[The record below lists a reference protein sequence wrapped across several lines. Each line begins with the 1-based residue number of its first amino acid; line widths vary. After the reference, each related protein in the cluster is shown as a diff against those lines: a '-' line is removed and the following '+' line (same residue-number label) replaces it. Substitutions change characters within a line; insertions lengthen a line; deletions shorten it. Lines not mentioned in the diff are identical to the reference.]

1 MANRP
6 QGGNAC
12 SFHSRCLRQPAMAQK
27 KYDPGASDTEIKLGQ
42 TMPYSGPLS
51 GFITLA
57 KAEIAYFQM
66 INDQGG
72 VNGRKINMIS
82 LDDGFSPPKTV
93 EQTRRLVEQDQV
105 LAISGSL
112 GTSTNAAVQKYLN
125 GKKMPQLF
133 LATGASRWNDP
144 KNFPY
149 TMTLTPI
156 YQAEARIYATYML
169 KEVKDPKVA
178 VLYQND
184 DFGKDFLKGFRD
196 RLGDKANSIIVRE
209 VSYEVTD
216 ATVDSQI
223 IDLASTKANVFLNI
237 TTPKFAV
244 QAIRKAH
251 ELGWKPLQFID
262 NPAASIGIVMRP
274 AGIEASK
281 GIVSAAFVK
290 DPTDPQYKDDPEF
303 LAWVAWMKKY
313 YPAGSLEDPQN
324 VVGYIQAQAM
334 VQVLKQCGDTSRART
349 SCAGRQPQELPSRHA
364 AQGHQHEHQPDRLPA
379 DGGDGAAALQRRA
392 LRGVRRASERPTE
405 LNERRQE
412 LRQMAKRK
420 SINYPGFKHENPIPN
435 ASRIGNIL
443 MSSIISG
450 RDPQTSQMPPELDA
464 QVTNIFKQ
472 IKLCVEAAGGT
483 VDDIIK
489 VNFWMKDPA
498 TGRKALNGE
507 WSTMFPG
514 SRVAA
519 GASHAGAAGERG
531 QPRDLRLHGG
541 DRRLST
547 GRILQCRRPLERASG
562 SLMIWRSDARGTT
575 SMSGRWRSALR
586 ANAPEIRRSATAEP
600 TNVCGSDGG
609 GCPCWRSRF
618 STQAARRLRELPPG
632 RRAVE
637 LLQQALVVI
646 GVLVAGAAAEA
657 RRGRRR
663 PPPARCGWAGASRR

>member
-1 MANRP
+1 MPRIRRA
-6 QGGNAC
+6 ATVFF
-12 SFHSRCLRQPAMAQK
+12 SLVLLAAPALAQK

-125 GKKMPQLF
+125 AKKIPQLF
-133 LATGASRWNDP
+133 MATGASRWNDP
-144 KNFPY
+144 ENFPY

-156 YQAEARIYATYML
+156 YQAEARIYAAYML

-303 LAWVAWMKKY
+303 VDLGGVDEEVLSRRQPGGSAERRGLH
-313 YPAGSLEDPQN
+313 PGPGHGAGPQA
-324 VVGYIQAQAM
+324 VRRQPH
-334 VQVLKQCGDTSRART
+334 ARERH
-349 SCAGRQPQELPSRHA
+349 APGRQPQGLPSGHA
-364 AQGHQHEHQPDRLPA
+364 AQGHQHDDQPDRLPA
-379 DGGDGAAALQRRA
+379 DGGDGAAALQWRA
-392 LRGVRRASERPTE
+392 AS
-405 LNERRQE
+405 
-412 LRQMAKRK
+412 KC
-420 SINYPGFKHENPIPN
+420 S
-435 ASRIGNIL
+435 AS
-443 MSSIISG
+443 
-450 RDPQTSQMPPELDA
+450 
-464 QVTNIFKQ
+464 F
-472 IKLCVEAAGGT
+472 
-483 VDDIIK
+483 
-489 VNFWMKDPA
+489 
-498 TGRKALNGE
+498 
-507 WSTMFPG
+507 
-514 SRVAA
+514 
-519 GASHAGAAGERG
+519 
-531 QPRDLRLHGG
+531 
-541 DRRLST
+541 
-547 GRILQCRRPLERASG
+547 
-562 SLMIWRSDARGTT
+562 
-575 SMSGRWRSALR
+575 
-586 ANAPEIRRSATAEP
+586 
-600 TNVCGSDGG
+600 
-609 GCPCWRSRF
+609 
-618 STQAARRLRELPPG
+618 
-632 RRAVE
+632 
-637 LLQQALVVI
+637 
-646 GVLVAGAAAEA
+646 
-657 RRGRRR
+657 
-663 PPPARCGWAGASRR
+663 